1 MRRDLNIISEIINI
15 RVVENTIDEISTE
28 LNIGSDDYGKI
39 LVATLEAVNNAI
51 IHGNRT
57 DNSKSVKIGFEY
69 IKESLTVTVSDEGPG
84 FSPDKVPDP
93 TAPENLENLHGRG
106 VFLMKNLCDQISF
119 NDLGN
124 EVQMKFKIH

>member
-15 RVVENTIDEISTE
+15 RVVESTIDEISTE

-51 IHGNRT
+51 IHGNKT

-69 IKESLTVTVSDEGPG
+69 KTQNLTVTVSDEGTG
-84 FSPDKVPDP
+84 FVPDNVPDP
-93 TAPENLENLHGRG
+93 TSPENIENLHGRG

-124 EVQMKFKIH
+124 EVRMKFKIH

>member
-69 IKESLTVTVSDEGPG
+69 IKENLTVTVADEGPG
-84 FSPDKVPDP
+84 FSPDNVPDP

>member
-1 MRRDLNIISEIINI
+1 MRRNLNIFSEVINI

-51 IHGNRT
+51 IHGNKV

-69 IKESLTVTVSDEGPG
+69 KTQNLTVTVADEGPG
-84 FSPDKVPDP
+84 FIPDNVPDP
-93 TAPENLENLHGRG
+93 TSPENIENLHGRG

-124 EVQMKFKIH
+124 EVKMKFKIH